1 MLEMQQWKFYA
12 GMKTTGKLLE
22 REGVWRGWWS
32 VRSQTGGLLAAFSEG
47 TRLLL
52 ASPSSQWSRCPEST
66 NRGRD
71 CIPGEFRNCCWHPVS
86 GRGPVLCLRG
96 VALYDP
102 PPEGGKQERE
112 HREEEEERWRSGLPT
127 EQGAQHGT
135 QSQDPWNHD
144 LSQRQMLNQQNHPD
158 DTIRFSPLPSP
169 PCSAPGGQASCVSG
183 SPCLL
188 ASG

>member
-66 NRGRD
+66 NRSTLQLMWSMEILQGH
-71 CIPGEFRNCCWHPVS
+71 EK
-86 GRGPVLCLRG
+86 
-96 VALYDP
+96 
-102 PPEGGKQERE
+102 KQ
-112 HREEEEERWRSGLPT
+112 HLVHTS
-127 EQGAQHGT
+127 
-135 QSQDPWNHD
+135 PWK
-144 LSQRQMLNQQNHPD
+144 
-158 DTIRFSPLPSP
+158 F
-169 PCSAPGGQASCVSG
+169 AP
-183 SPCLL
+183 
-188 ASG
+188 